1 MTILAI
7 TILAAL
13 YFGFYKYG
21 YSHGVKDERERKIT
35 EEFKAEADK

>member
-1 MTILAI
+1 MLTAIAI

-13 YFGFYKYG
+13 YFAFYKYG

-35 EEFKAEADK
+35 EEFK